1 MTKPVMRLLGEMKMG
16 GDDWTLE
23 EYHGLFDKLGS
34 IAEVDIVTR
43 LVRYFGESNGQ
54 PEVRFLG
61 LQVGAAVKI
70 PEGMGVLELT
80 EDTVTISKPVG
91 KGIGILWSDRLA
103 WDWLDCSV
111 PGFPVGEFTAH
122 IPADWTSQTD
132 SPLIEF
138 QITANSYLEKGRN
151 SDDNVHIVKYDA
163 GWLAQY
169 EEMADWLRENIP
181 PAILLNIEHIGST
194 AIPGM
199 PAKPVIDIL
208 LEVPSFTKAR
218 RALIP
223 VFNRPD
229 CEYWEYDGHPV
240 FIKRKEFLGTRT
252 HHIHVALAGS
262 LRDRVA
268 FRDYLRSY
276 PGEAK
281 RYADLK
287 YELAERYRN
296 DRETYTNEKARF
308 VREITD
314 KAMHNLNY

>member
-43 LVRYFGESNGQ
+43 LVRYRGMAGKRTVLRFFGIESDSALVPAGMVAL
-54 PEVRFLG
+54 ELG
-61 LQVGAAVKI
+61 EDYIKITAAGGKGGAAPTK
-70 PEGMGVLELT
+70 EKLT
-80 EDTVTISKPVG
+80 
-91 KGIGILWSDRLA
+91 WN
-103 WDWLDCSV
+103 WLDRSN
-111 PGFPVGEFTAH
+111 PGTIVGEFTAKMMFGAVKKT
-122 IPADWTSQTD
+122 IKFE
-132 SPLIEF
+132 L
-138 QITANSYLEKGRN
+138 TANSWFKKGRN
-151 SDDNVHIVKYDA
+151 AIDDVRLAEYNPK
-163 GWLAQY
+163 WPAQY
-169 EEMADWLRENIP
+169 EEMADWLRETIP

-208 LEVPSFTKAR
+208 LEVPSFTNAR

-240 FIKRKEFLGTRT
+240 FIKRKEFLGVRT
-252 HHIHVALAGS
+252 YHIHVALARS

-287 YELAERYRN
+287 YDLAERYRN
-296 DRETYTNEKARF
+296 DRETYTNEKARL

-314 KAMHNLNY
+314 KAMHNLNH